1 MDVDTEVMRA
11 LAAHRPEVR
20 ANWENLLRLERAS
33 SPLAN
38 PDTLVHLLDTT
49 LDEIFKDLHLWSPRR
64 HPTRAHA
71 RSCPCGRNP
80 LLAYFGAGRQAL
92 REALIVA
99 QAASPHLTAEQRDTA
114 LTCLEQVFSHIER
127 REIESFCAVCQ
138 FRIPTHTGTSHT
150 GHVPLQ
156 HHHP

>member
-20 ANWENLLRLERAS
+20 ANWENLLRLDRAS

-38 PDTLVHLLDTT
+38 PEPLVPPPHPTV
-49 LDEIFKDLHLWSPRR
+49 EGVFRARPRWWPAR

-71 RSCPCGRNP
+71 PSCPCGRNP

-92 REALIVA
+92 REALITA
-99 QAASPHLTAEQRDTA
+99 QAASPHLSAEQRDTA

-138 FRIPTHTGTSHT
+138 FRIPTHTGTSHA

-156 HHHP
+156 HHP